1 MDFWISSSLFL
12 AHIIEK
18 NGVTEPLFVRICKS
32 VNAVYLNQQNERIVE
47 DDIVVSGGLF
57 N

>member
-18 NGVTEPLFVRICKS
+18 NGVNEPLFVRIGKS
-32 VNAVYLNQQNERIVE
+32 LNALYLNQQNERIIE
-47 DDIVVSGGLF
+47 DDIVVSGRLF